1 MKIQLKFILLFFP
14 LFVFGQA
21 RHDLKV
27 DLVQGLLR
35 SANFSYEASPTKHFG
50 LELGFGHTWGE
61 IGIFAGQAPSVEEYL
76 KFDQTVGQV
85 SLMGKYYPSPKANSD
100 GWFYG
105 GYFVQKFELSRD
117 PGYSLAYE
125 EKYGKPPAEDRNLW
139 SGLGGTGGYKKVFNN
154 RLIVE
159 FGFSA
164 DMNMASLLASK
175 DKRTL
180 DFGGTIQAKIGY
192 RIAAPKEE
200 GGLDQTTGHFDNGSW
215 TCTLKN

>member
-1 MKIQLKFILLFFP
+1 MKIQLKFVLLFFP
-14 LFVFGQA
+14 LVSFGQA
-21 RHDLKV
+21 RHDLKI

-35 SANFSYEASPTKHFG
+35 TANFSYEASPTKHFG

-61 IGIFAGQAPSVEEYL
+61 IGIFTDPAPSVEGY
-76 KFDQTVGQV
+76 KSFYQRVGQV
-85 SLMGKYYPSPKANSD
+85 SLMGKYYPSKNANSD
-100 GWFYG
+100 GWFCG

-117 PGYSLAYE
+117 PGYDLAYQ
-125 EKYGKPPAEDRNLW
+125 EKYGSPTTDDRYLW

-154 RLIVE
+154 RLILE
-159 FGFSA
+159 WGFSA
-164 DMNMASLLASK
+164 DMNMAALFASK

-200 GGLDQTTGHFDNGSW
+200 GGLDN
-215 TCTLKN
+215 